1 MAAAALATVFLGA
14 LTTTASSAG
23 LCAEGILLQP
33 GLDLTLTKYK
43 YLSRGWLDATFRKD
57 SATLCVGSTSKER
70 TENRYQWIGGF
81 AQEGYGTRK
90 AVDRYIGTRIDPTGP
105 TAPKPKTWWAKRLAP
120 TEPRLYFGG
129 PPNERDMKML
139 YAHPTLLMPG
149 LNSRGCIM

>member
-81 AQEGYGTRK
+81 AQEGYGTRCVSGAPSSFTSSATSPPANSVAATIK
-90 AVDRYIGTRIDPTGP
+90 LSTDISTIQAGTGRY
-105 TAPKPKTWWAKRLAP
+105 
-120 TEPRLYFGG
+120 
-129 PPNERDMKML
+129 
-139 YAHPTLLMPG
+139 
-149 LNSRGCIM
+149 